1 MLIKLDEKKIEQFC
15 KENGIK
21 KLSFFGSVL
30 TDEFNDNSDVDILVE
45 FNEGAIPG
53 FLGLARMER
62 ELSEIIGREV
72 DIRTKED
79 LSKYFRDAVVKEA
92 EVKYGAK

>member
-62 ELSEIIGREV
+62 ELSEIFGREV